1 MGRRV
6 NSKSSLI
13 LYKVEGTSLRLK
25 VTSNLATKIK
35 KGTASLNTLAK
46 RLAQENVLA
55 LKGLFANP
63 EKEFKRLAGFST
75 NSKNFLQRITTA
87 YRSAL
92 YKVDKGRLLAEN
104 MKQIVEESLDE
115 DEIATLKA
123 ETNMTTLNFDDWNWD
138 AGAKVLRSPDGKYWI
153 KVEGSAKEGK
163 YEKLNITWGK
173 GNANV

>member
-6 NSKSSLI
+6 KSKSNLV
-13 LYKVEGTSLRLK
+13 LYEVEGTSLRLK

-46 RLAQENVLA
+46 RLAQENALA
-55 LKGLFANP
+55 LRDLFTNP

-75 NSKNFLQRITTA
+75 DSKNFLQRVTTA

-92 YKVDKGRLLAEN
+92 YSIDKGRLLAEN
-104 MKQIVEESLDE
+104 MKQIVTQSLD
-115 DEIATLKA
+115 DDDIVTLKA

-138 AGAKVLRSPDGKYWI
+138 AGANVLRSPDGKYWI
-153 KVEGSAKEGK
+153 KVEGSAKEGN
-163 YEKLNITWGK
+163 YEKLDITWGK
-173 GNANV
+173 KDANV